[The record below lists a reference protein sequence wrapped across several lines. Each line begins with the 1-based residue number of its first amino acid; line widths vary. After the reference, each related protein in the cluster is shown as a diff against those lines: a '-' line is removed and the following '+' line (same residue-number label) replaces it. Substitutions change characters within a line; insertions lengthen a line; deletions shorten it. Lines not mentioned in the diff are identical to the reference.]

1 MKLLNSLCLSALIA
15 VSLNVSSVQAQGANK
30 EQAPSM
36 QSLLKQLENQRYSDS
51 KENRQREKIFKASKE
66 KQKSMLNKVRAEQK
80 KQEAV
85 SARLEKQFEALDEEL
100 RESELRLK
108 DRMGSLS
115 ELFGHLT
122 TAAGDAKAQSAV
134 SLVSVHY
141 PERSEFFQ
149 QLVDVSASS
158 SELPKIDQIDRLFV
172 ELQRELIEQGRVVRF
187 EDEVSDASG
196 IASKQSLI
204 RLGNF
209 NIINEQ
215 GHYLTRQSGE
225 LQLLA
230 RQPAQYVNLSSE
242 FAQSNEAFSA
252 VGIDPT
258 GPSGGSLLAALINT
272 PSLVERW
279 QQGGIV
285 GIVIS
290 ALGIIAILIGA
301 LRLLV
306 LTGLSAK
313 VSQQLKSVDQP
324 NESNPLG
331 RVLAQA
337 AKYKNSDLDTL
348 ELKINESIIKE
359 LPALQ
364 RFESFL
370 KITAAVA
377 PLLGLLGTVVGMI
390 LTFQA
395 ITIYGAGDPQAM
407 AGGISSAL
415 VTTVLGLIVAIPT
428 LLMHSFVS
436 AKSSTIIH
444 VLEEQAA
451 GLVADFNE
459 KQA

>member
-1 MKLLNSLCLSALIA
+1 MNKSILLILSCTYILSFTSILHA
-15 VSLNVSSVQAQGANK
+15 VETKA
-30 EQAPSM
+30 APAASM
-36 QSLLKQLENQRYSDS
+36 QDLLKQLENQRYADS
-51 KENRQREKIFKASKE
+51 KENRQREKIFKSSKN
-66 KQKSMLNKVRAEQK
+66 KQQSMLMAVKAEQK
-80 KQEAV
+80 KQEAL
-85 SARLEKQFEALDEEL
+85 STRLEKKFEQLDATL
-100 RESELRLK
+100 SESEARLK
-108 DRMGSLS
+108 ERMGSLT

-122 TAAGDAKAQSAV
+122 TAAGDAKAQDSV
-134 SLVSVHY
+134 SLSQVHY
-141 PERSEFFQ
+141 PERADFFQ
-149 QLVDVSASS
+149 QLVDVSASG
-158 SELPKIDQIDRLFV
+158 SEFPNMKQIDQLFI
-172 ELQRELIEQGRVVRF
+172 ELQRELIEQGRVVNF
-187 EDEVSDASG
+187 TANVSDAAG
-196 IASKQSLI
+196 ISSAKALT

-209 NIINEQ
+209 NMLDDQ
-215 GHYLTRQSGE
+215 GNYLTINNGE
-225 LQLLA
+225 LQQLA
-230 RQPAQYVNLSSE
+230 RQPKQFIGLSSE
-242 FAQSNEAFSA
+242 FVKTNAALSA

-272 PSLVERW
+272 PSVMERW

-285 GIVIS
+285 GMVIS
-290 ALGIIAILIGA
+290 ALGVIAILVGA

-306 LTGLSAK
+306 LTSMSVR
-313 VSQQLKSVDQP
+313 VSKQLKTVAQP
-324 NESNPLG
+324 NENNPLG

-337 AKYKNSDLDTL
+337 KKYKQTDLETL

-364 RFESFL
+364 RFEGFL

-436 AKSSTIIH
+436 TKSGNIIH

-451 GLVADFNE
+451 GLVAEFHE
-459 KQA
+459 QQV

>member
-1 MKLLNSLCLSALIA
+1 MKTFKVLLMSSALILSALSASIY
-15 VSLNVSSVQAQGANK
+15 AQDKTNA
-30 EQAPSM
+30 ASM
-36 QSLLKQLENQRYSDS
+36 QDLLKQLENQRYRDT
-51 KENRQREKIFKASKE
+51 KENRQREKAFKADKTQQ
-66 KQKSMLNKVRAEQK
+66 QKMLKNIRAEQA
-80 KQEAV
+80 KQESIGAK
-85 SARLEKQFEALDEEL
+85 LEKQFDQLDAKL
-100 RESELRLK
+100 SESEARLK
-108 DRMGSLS
+108 ERMGSLS

-122 TAAGDAKAQSAV
+122 TAAGDAQAQDRV
-134 SLVSVHY
+134 SLISVHY
-141 PERSEFFQ
+141 PERGEFFQ
-149 QLVDVSASS
+149 QLVDVSAST
-158 SELPKIDQIDRLFV
+158 SELPNIEQIDQLFI
-172 ELQRELIEQGRVVRF
+172 EMQRELIEQGRVVNF
-187 EDEVSDASG
+187 TANVSDASG
-196 IASKQSLI
+196 VGTEQNLT
-204 RLGNF
+204 RMGNF
-209 NIINEQ
+209 NVVDAQ
-215 GHYLTRQSGE
+215 GNYLTQQKGE
-225 LQLLA
+225 LQQLA
-230 RQPAQYVNLSSE
+230 RQPSAYVALTSA
-242 FAQSNEAFSA
+242 FVQTNENFSA

-279 QQGGIV
+279 HQGGIV
-285 GIVIS
+285 GMVIS
-290 ALGIIAILIGA
+290 VLGVIAILVGL

-306 LTGLSAK
+306 LTGTGSK
-313 VSQQLKSVDQP
+313 VSKQLKSVDTP
-324 NESNPLG
+324 NEKNPLG

-337 AKYKNSDLDTL
+337 AKYQQADLETL
-348 ELKINESIIKE
+348 ELKMNESIIKE
-359 LPALQ
+359 LPSLQ

-415 VTTVLGLIVAIPT
+415 VTTVLGLVVAIPT

-436 AKSSTIIH
+436 SKSGNIIH

>member
-1 MKLLNSLCLSALIA
+1 MKLLGSLCFSMVVLVSASISQLH
-15 VSLNVSSVQAQGANK
+15 AQDTKPA
-30 EQAPSM
+30 ASM
-36 QSLLKQLENQRYSDS
+36 ESLLKQLETQRYSDS
-51 KENRQREKIFKASKE
+51 KENRQRENDFKTSKA
-66 KQKSMLNKVRAEQK
+66 KQQSMLNKIRAEQK
-80 KQEAV
+80 KQEAISV
-85 SARLEKQFEALDEEL
+85 RLEKEFESLDAQL
-100 RESELRLK
+100 TESELRLK
-108 DRMGSLS
+108 ERMGSLT
-115 ELFGHLT
+115 ELLGHLT
-122 TAAGDAKAQSAV
+122 TMAGDAKAHHDV
-134 SLVSVHY
+134 SLTSVHY
-141 PERSEFFQ
+141 PEREAFLQ
-149 QLVDVSASS
+149 ALVDVSASGK
-158 SELPKIDQIDRLFV
+158 ELPKIGQIDQLFV
-172 ELQRELIEQGRVVRF
+172 ELQKELIDQGRVVSF
-187 EDEVSDASG
+187 TANVSNASG
-196 IASKQSLI
+196 ISSEQELI

-209 NIINEQ
+209 NIIDGSGN
-215 GHYLTRQSGE
+215 YLTVQNGD

-230 RQPAQYVNLSSE
+230 RQPASYTGLSSDFAANNTNLSPL
-242 FAQSNEAFSA
+242 
-252 VGIDPT
+252 GIDPT

-272 PSLVERW
+272 PSLIERW

-290 ALGIIAILIGA
+290 VLGIVAILVGM
-301 LRLLV
+301 LRLLL
-306 LTGLSAK
+306 LTGVSAK
-313 VSQQLKSVDQP
+313 VSKQLKNVAAPDD
-324 NESNPLG
+324 NNPLG

-337 AKYKNSDLDTL
+337 AHYKNADLETL
-348 ELKINESIIKE
+348 ELKINEAIIKE
-359 LPALQ
+359 LPSLQ

-436 AKSSTIIH
+436 SKSSTIIH

-451 GLVADFNE
+451 GLVASFNE